1 MSLYFRYLYT
11 IIAGILLIFAGCT
24 SENDQRII
32 FASSRSGNTE
42 IYTMDSDGAN
52 LEKITDNNVEDIS
65 PSCSPDGKKFLYHTR
80 SGENDTYEIMTGF
93 FDTTHTHVQLTSD
106 YYNEYNAEWSPDG
119 KRICFSREINGNFDI
134 WKMNDNGDEQIPV
147 TAGPD
152 QDTDPEWS
160 PNGKKI
166 VFISK
171 NEDVSPGFPQVWIIN
186 IDGSNKAPLTYSD
199 TIKEGPTWSS
209 DGRYVYFTEHN
220 NREPEKYYIRSVR
233 ISSGEESEVA
243 VFNEQI
249 FGPKLSDNNKFFL
262 YFVGG
267 YNINSEIYLFD
278 IIAGKE
284 IRLTNNSFADFT
296 PGWIK

>member
-1 MSLYFRYLYT
+1 
-11 IIAGILLIFAGCT
+11 
-24 SENDQRII
+24 
-32 FASSRSGNTE
+32 
-42 IYTMDSDGAN
+42 
-52 LEKITDNNVEDIS
+52 
-65 PSCSPDGKKFLYHTR
+65 
-80 SGENDTYEIMTGF
+80 IMTGF

-171 NEDVSPGFPQVWIIN
+171 NEEDSPGFPQVWIIN
-186 IDGSNKAPLTYSD
+186 IDGSNKTPLTDSD

-209 DGRYVYFTEHN
+209 DGRYVYFGEHN
-220 NREPEKYYIRSVR
+220 NREPEKYFIRSVR

-249 FGPKLSDNNKFFL
+249 FGPKLSDSNKFFL